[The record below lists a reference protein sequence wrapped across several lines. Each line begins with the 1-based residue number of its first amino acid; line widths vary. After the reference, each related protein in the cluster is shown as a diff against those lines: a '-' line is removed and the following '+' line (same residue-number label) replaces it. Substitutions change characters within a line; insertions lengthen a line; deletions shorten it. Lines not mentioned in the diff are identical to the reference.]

1 MATTYRILGQA
12 PAATQIQS
20 QKFISNKA
28 LTSNLATLTTNA
40 VHGITQVGTLV
51 TVQGV
56 DSIFDG
62 TYVIH
67 SIPTTTTF
75 TYVKI
80 NANVTTVAVS
90 PVGTATFIPVT
101 NGFVVSNKVIQNNVA
116 TLTSAAHGLTA
127 GDYVAVGIGDT
138 SYDTLSV
145 QVISV
150 PSTTTFSYLVGTTT
164 GATTAVTQGAFGRIS
179 FKADLDTVPALS
191 SDVASTLYIANMSSS
206 NQYYR
211 IALRVA
217 GATLANQYLA
227 YDTSIGPNSTTA
239 FTTGISLAT
248 TDVITVQASSNL
260 VTFTATGARIA

>member
-56 DSIFDG
+56 DSVFDG
-62 TYVIH
+62 DYVIQ

-75 TYVKI
+75 TYVKV
-80 NANVTTVAVS
+80 NANVTTAAVS

-101 NGFVVSNKVIQNNVA
+101 SGFVISNKVSQNGVA

-127 GDYVAVGIGDT
+127 GDYVSVSIGDD
-138 SYDTLSV
+138 SYDTPAA
-145 QVISV
+145 QVIST
-150 PSTTTFSYLVGTTT
+150 PSTTTFCYITGTLVG
-164 GATTAVTQGAFGRIS
+164 ASTAVTQGAFGRLS

-191 SDVASTLYIANMSSS
+191 SDVASTLYIANQTSST
-206 NQYYR
+206 QYYR

-217 GATLANQYLA
+217 GATLANQWLA
-227 YDTSIGPNSTTA
+227 YDTSVPPNSTTTW
-239 FTTGISLAT
+239 TTGISLAT